1 MSLDNAR
8 KMELARALYLSGN
21 TQQKDLANR
30 VGVTEKT
37 MGRWVAKEQWDKLRK
52 NLLLTR
58 EEQMAAMLTELEEL
72 NAYIKLKPQ
81 GERFA
86 STKEADIRRKLVR
99 DLRELETRAS
109 VAETVNVARAMLVW
123 CREHDPAQAAIL
135 TTTFDTY
142 IRTRLA

>member
-1 MSLDNAR
+1 
-8 KMELARALYLSGN
+8 MELARALYLSGN
-21 TQQKDLANR
+21 TMQKDLAQR

-37 MGRWVAKEQWDKLRK
+37 IGRWVQKGEWDKLRK

-72 NAYIKLKPQ
+72 NNFIKLKPE
-81 GERFA
+81 GSRFA

-109 VAETVNVARAMLVW
+109 VAETVNVARAMLAW
-123 CREHDPAQAAIL
+123 CRDHDHTQAPLL
-135 TTTFDTY
+135 TALFDLY